1 MLSMLEAIVLFL
13 FRSMFMKFF
22 KCYWRSSLGLVLMMV
37 SGYVF
42 AQTANS
48 GFSTFENGAVDTKNL
63 ILAVASTVV
72 FAIGIIFVFIG
83 LFNIFKPEE
92 RQEPGGK
99 KKGVWQFLLGAI
111 FSAGAGLQLAGGFS
125 QAFFGVDNTDAATEW
140 NTEFKDQS
148 GGG

>member
-1 MLSMLEAIVLFL
+1 MIRMSVLFYA
-13 FRSMFMKFF
+13 FNVGSDCVVFIQE
-22 KCYWRSSLGLVLMMV
+22 
-37 SGYVF
+37 YVHEV
-42 AQTANS
+42 
-48 GFSTFENGAVDTKNL
+48 FSTFENGAVDTKNL

>member
-1 MLSMLEAIVLFL
+1 
-13 FRSMFMKFF
+13 MKIF
-22 KCYWRSSLGLVLMMV
+22 KRYWRTSLGLILIAL

-42 AQTANS
+42 AASGNS
-48 GFSTFENGAVDTKNL
+48 GFSVFENGTVETKNL
-63 ILAVASTVV
+63 ILSVTSTVV
-72 FAIGIIFVFIG
+72 FAIGIVFVFIG

-125 QAFFGVDNTDAATEW
+125 QAFFGADNTNATSEW
-140 NTEFKDQS
+140 NTEFQDQS
-148 GGG
+148 GGGG